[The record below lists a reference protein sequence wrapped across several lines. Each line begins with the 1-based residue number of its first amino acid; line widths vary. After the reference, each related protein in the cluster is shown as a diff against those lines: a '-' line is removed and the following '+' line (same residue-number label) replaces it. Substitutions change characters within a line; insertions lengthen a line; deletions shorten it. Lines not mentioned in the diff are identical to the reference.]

1 MKIIMNESA
10 GISGKAEG
18 FRPNLPTLANMN
30 ILDLLPKMLYVFCTR
45 SIEAFERTELMKFI
59 FQYLFI
65 HLGMMERIVNF

>member
-10 GISGKAEG
+10 GISGKAE
-18 FRPNLPTLANMN
+18 
-30 ILDLLPKMLYVFCTR
+30 ILYVFCTR

-65 HLGMMERIVNF
+65 NLGMMERIVNF

>member
-30 ILDLLPKMLYVFCTR
+30 ILDLLPKML
-45 SIEAFERTELMKFI
+45 
-59 FQYLFI
+59 
-65 HLGMMERIVNF
+65 